1 MNWTTI
7 APIIPICPGDVVW
20 GPSPEG
26 LKRQVTRGVR
36 GEYIALDDAE
46 TCAAFDKR
54 LGERL
59 GVGGEHVEVVKTS
72 KGWSVISERVVTLD
86 HGTDDALVARVLLWA
101 WGGPKLDALPEP
113 VAAEPEVS
121 PPAASEEVALE
132 EEPVPSAPV
141 ALEVAMPAPSV
152 PVASEAAPTP
162 SAPAP
167 SAEVG
172 ATPSA
177 PTPTKARR
185 SPR

>member
-72 KGWSVISERVVTLD
+72 KGWSVIGERVVTLD
-86 HGTDDALVARVLLWA
+86 HGTDDALVARVLLWV

-113 VAAEPEVS
+113 VVTEVKVEPVAEAAPV
-121 PPAASEEVALE
+121 VT
-132 EEPVPSAPV
+132 EEPAPV
-141 ALEVAMPAPSV
+141 ASEVVAPEVAMPAPS
-152 PVASEAAPTP
+152 
-162 SAPAP
+162 AP

-177 PTPTKARR
+177 PAPTKARR

>member
-26 LKRQVTRGVR
+26 LKRQATRGVR

-59 GVGGEHVEVVKTS
+59 GVGANVEVVKTS
-72 KGWSVISERVVTLD
+72 KGWSVIGERVVTLD
-86 HGTDDALVARVLLWA
+86 HGTDDPLVARVLLWA
-101 WGGPKLDALPEP
+101 KGPAKEAPPATVSE
-113 VAAEPEVS
+113 VKVEVVVVAEPEVS
-121 PPAASEEVALE
+121 A
-132 EEPVPSAPV
+132 
-141 ALEVAMPAPSV
+141 

-167 SAEVG
+167 
-172 ATPSA
+172 
-177 PTPTKARR
+177 TKARR

>member
-59 GVGGEHVEVVKTS
+59 GVGANVEVVKTS
-72 KGWSVISERVVTLD
+72 KGWSVIGERVVTLD
-86 HGTDDALVARVLLWA
+86 HGTDDPLVARVLLWA
-101 WGGPKLDALPEP
+101 KGPAKEAPPATVSE
-113 VAAEPEVS
+113 VKVEVVVVAEPEVLL
-121 PPAASEEVALE
+121 AARELPMQVAVA
-132 EEPVPSAPV
+132 VPMAVV
-141 ALEVAMPAPSV
+141 A
-152 PVASEAAPTP
+152 AALP
-162 SAPAP
+162 
-167 SAEVG
+167 
-172 ATPSA
+172 
-177 PTPTKARR
+177 
-185 SPR
+185 